1 MVVREGRKGSYTM
14 SDTSPISSRIYI
26 RIQPS
31 AEEDDEMETL
41 SLVED
46 VRQDFLDEIVQ
57 HDAFTVEIANDQTRD
72 GGLIVLIPEIVR
84 GIISQ
89 KDLIMQFFQTS
100 KVAID
105 ALAKREHVQEIEMT
119 VDGDTIR
126 IVDANYAQA
135 DRLISIFEAKH
146 PGKAQQIT
154 ASSIVEITGTI
165 SRTEQPALPEK
176 IITEEKE

>member
-1 MVVREGRKGSYTM
+1 M
-14 SDTSPISSRIYI
+14 SNTSPISNRIYI

-46 VRQDFLDEIVQ
+46 VRQDFLDEISQ
-57 HDAFTVEIANDQTRD
+57 HDALTVEIVSAQTRD

-84 GIISQ
+84 GIITQ

-119 VDGDTIR
+119 VDGDHIR
-126 IVDANYAQA
+126 IANASYAQA
-135 DRLISIFEAKH
+135 DRLIDIFEAKH
-146 PGKAQQIT
+146 PGKTQHIT
-154 ASSIVEITGTI
+154 SSSIVEVTGIVSKVEQPTI
-165 SRTEQPALPEK
+165 SER
-176 IITEEKE
+176 IITEEKK

>member
-1 MVVREGRKGSYTM
+1 M
-14 SDTSPISSRIYI
+14 SNASPINSRIYI

-46 VRQDFLDEIVQ
+46 VRQDFLAEIAQ
-57 HDAFTVEIANDQTRD
+57 QGAFTVEIASAQTRD

-89 KDLIMQFFQTS
+89 KDLIMQLFQTS

-105 ALAKREHVQEIEMT
+105 ALAKRKHVQEIEMT
-119 VDGDTIR
+119 VDGDHIR
-126 IVDANYAQA
+126 IANASYAQA

-154 ASSIVEITGTI
+154 ASSIVEITGIVSTA
-165 SRTEQPALPEK
+165 EQPALPEK
-176 IITEEKE
+176 ISDEEKE